1 MNDFKVLCQ
10 QYSSILGG
18 ELTIKNGVCTVQ
30 KNRSHINVKI
40 MGRPANS
47 VLQSFCSFE
56 GIDNQGKALN
66 LGEIALLQEEV
77 YPFTWSL
84 QRSGIMLTALHN
96 HWLFDNPR
104 LLYAH
109 FTSVEDPLSF
119 AGKVAQAFNLLK

>member
-1 MNDFKVLCQ
+1 MTDFKELCQ
-10 QYSSILGG
+10 QFSSILGG
-18 ELTIKNGVCTVQ
+18 ELNIKKGVCTVQ
-30 KNRSHINVKI
+30 KKRSHINVKI

-56 GIDNQGKALN
+56 SIDHQGKALN

-84 QRSGIMLTALHN
+84 QRSGIILTALHN

-104 LLYAH
+104 ILYAH
-109 FTSVEDPLSF
+109 FISVEDPLSF
-119 AGKVAQAFNLLK
+119 AHKVAEAFQLLK